1 MSRMSTSRQTH
12 RRQMP
17 GRHKKGWRHLP
28 GAAVLLLA
36 CILVLGACGSTGVR
50 ERGSRD
56 VLTAEEIQQASGAT
70 AYDVVQQLRPQFLR
84 VRSGRT
90 IQGGGPTGPIVYVD
104 NIRSGGLDALRMI
117 RAESVSEIRYI
128 NAADAT
134 TRFGTGHMAGAILV
148 RLRT

>member
-1 MSRMSTSRQTH
+1 MSRMST
-12 RRQMP
+12 RRQVQR
-17 GRHKKGWRHLP
+17 RHESARRTP
-28 GAAVLLLA
+28 SSAALLMLA
-36 CILVLGACGSTGVR
+36 CILVLGACGSTGVQ

-56 VLTAEEIQQASGAT
+56 VLTAEEIRQASGAT

-90 IQGGGPTGPIVYVD
+90 IQASGPTGPIVYVD